1 MNRIETAAERYI
13 PAAGEGALE
22 PLELVG
28 VATPVLT
35 PFAAGFVVGAG
46 LYAYHKWGGAE
57 ESPTGYRL
65 EADNADQLNVSQLV
79 NSRRA
84 AITR

>member
-1 MNRIETAAERYI
+1 MNRMEAAAERHI
-13 PAAGEGALE
+13 PAVGEGVLE

-35 PFAAGFVVGAG
+35 PFAAGVIVGAG

-57 ESPTGYRL
+57 ETPTGYRL
-65 EADNADQLNVSQLV
+65 DSETADQMTVSELV
-79 NSRRA
+79 QSRRQA
-84 AITR
+84 VTR